1 MKYTIIFDKNADKQ
15 LQKINV
21 TQQRIIVNWIVK
33 NLEMTEDPRVF
44 GKALKGN
51 LKDYWRYR
59 VGDYRIIAE
68 INDREI
74 RVLLTGTGLFS
85 ARYFSILLNTH

>member
-1 MKYTIIFDKNADKQ
+1 MKYKILFDKNADKQ
-15 LQKINV
+15 LKKIDK
-21 TQQRIIVNWIVK
+21 TQQRIIVNWIIK
-33 NLEMTEDPRVF
+33 NLENTNDSRVF

-68 INDREI
+68 INDAEI
-74 RVLLTGTGLFS
+74 KILIIETGHRKDIYKKL
-85 ARYFSILLNTH
+85 

>member
-1 MKYTIIFDKNADKQ
+1 MKYKILFDKNADKQ
-15 LQKINV
+15 LKKIDK
-21 TQQRIIVNWIVK
+21 TQQRIIVNWIIK
-33 NLEMTEDPRVF
+33 NLENNNDPRVF

-68 INDREI
+68 INDAEI
-74 RVLLTGTGLFS
+74 K
-85 ARYFSILLNTH
+85 ILIIEIGHRKDIYKKL

>member
-1 MKYTIIFDKNADKQ
+1 MKYKILFDKKADKQ
-15 LQKINV
+15 LRKIDK
-21 TQQRIIVNWIVK
+21 TQQRIIVNWIIK
-33 NLEMTEDPRVF
+33 NLENTNDPRVF

-68 INDREI
+68 INDAEVKILIIEI
-74 RVLLTGTGLFS
+74 GHRKDIYKKL
-85 ARYFSILLNTH
+85 

>member
-21 TQQRIIVNWIVK
+21 TQQRIIVNWIAK
-33 NLEMTEDPRVF
+33 NLEMAEDPRVF
-44 GKALKGN
+44 GKPLKGN

-59 VGDYRIIAE
+59 VGDYRIIVE
-68 INDREI
+68 INVREI
-74 RVLLTGTGLFS
+74 RVLIIDIGH
-85 ARYFSILLNTH
+85 RKDI